1 VAGADAFVAE
11 VAVDLVHAL
20 QATHGQALEV
30 QLRRHAQVQVQV
42 QRVVVGGERLGRR
55 AAGDVMH
62 HRRLDFQEVAVVQP
76 RAHGADD
83 LRALDEHRAR
93 LRGHDQVDVT
103 LAVTLLDVG
112 QAVPLVR
119 QRAQRL
125 GQQAD
130 RFGLDRQL
138 AGLGTGQAAFDGDDV
153 AHVPALEGGVGIAQ
167 HRALQ
172 EQLDA
177 AGLVLDLREAGLAH
191 DALGHQAAGHLHL
204 AAVAFQRLGGPLFG
218 IGEFFLQAAGEVLA
232 TEVVRVRDALPTQR
246 FEFLTALGD
255 QLVFVDGGYR

>member
-1 VAGADAFVAE
+1 
-11 VAVDLVHAL
+11 
-20 QATHGQALEV
+20 
-30 QLRRHAQVQVQV
+30 
-42 QRVVVGGERLGRR
+42 
-55 AAGDVMH
+55 MH
-62 HRRLDFQEVAVVQP
+62 HRRLDFEEVAVVQP

-83 LRALDEHRAR
+83 LGALDEDRAR
-93 LRGHDQVDVT
+93 FRGHDQVDVT
-103 LAVTLLDVG
+103 LAVALLDVG

-138 AGLGTGQAAFDGDDV
+138 AGLGTGQGAFDGDDV
-153 AHVPALEGGVGIAQ
+153 AHVPALEGGVGVAQ
-167 HRALQ
+167 GAALQ

-177 AGLVLDLREAGLAH
+177 AGFVLDLGEAGLAH

-204 AAVAFQRLGGPLFG
+204 AAVAFQGLGGPGLG
-218 IGEFFLQAAGEVLA
+218 IGEVCLQLPGEVLA

-255 QLVFVDGGYR
+255 QLVFVDGGGIGSFAHGSAGIV